1 MKQQPNRQQ
10 ETGREFFNPQV
21 HQTDIAEYLRFT
33 GIASGILGSYYET
46 CLSAKVYGDVNLRE
60 FIANFRGLSAGHTQL
75 AIICGLGIKDLSLRR
90 ISKNPELIRKVYVNM
105 KSRTT
110 PPSADALGH
119 LGKKAIR
126 NALKQIFGG
135 TLVEPVSYKR
145 INDTAEAGD
154 RQVPYVVEVAV
165 AKIRGVHVLRF
176 CGINNSPFLLE
187 YESDDP
193 FTGVKWEW
201 KAKRGKKGEA
211 ISLSD
216 FLKGQ
221 LQKGEGAVLVV
232 HVTCPNL
239 RVIDYAKSRY
249 DFSPTGSRIAQALY
263 DVLKQFHEN
272 QPGRSTKY
280 LALTCLHE
288 ELRRRQDILETQ
300 GAIPEEEW
308 TTQQALFYMVRA
320 RLGGNIGMK
329 RKSFIQAISR
339 ECKSLGGSLYREK
352 LGIKAADR
360 AQFFFR
366 GRENPVSFDSIEAL
380 SENGSDVLLIEKEG
394 VADVLEPFARR
405 RGVAIINSPDLRS
418 NMQKRS

>member
-1 MKQQPNRQQ
+1 
-10 ETGREFFNPQV
+10 
-21 HQTDIAEYLRFT
+21 
-33 GIASGILGSYYET
+33 
-46 CLSAKVYGDVNLRE
+46 
-60 FIANFRGLSAGHTQL
+60 
-75 AIICGLGIKDLSLRR
+75 
-90 ISKNPELIRKVYVNM
+90 M

-405 RGVAIINSPDLRS
+405 HGVAIINSRGFAVEYAKEIMRIAAQKKANVFLLTDLDAPGLVMARGLPAFPRIGVDERLIRTRVAS
-418 NMQKRS
+418 RIEHSKGSKLKKNMNHSQNTTSLDFFLIRIEDKWLQHV